1 MINMLSKKFSKP
13 KGVFGMI
20 AGYIMTAENR
30 KLNQW
35 TIDQLGI
42 TRGDSILEVGFGPG
56 YCMQQV
62 LKREKDVDLHGID
75 VSEVML
81 KLAARRV
88 KSKPVRL
95 IQGSVETFPL
105 TDSFYNKVISVNN
118 YTIWNDQ
125 TKGMKQIYRALK
137 PGGKAAITMQP
148 READA
153 SPKKTK
159 SFGKQMIAD
168 FKAAGFED
176 IELQFKNIKPELSVC
191 VTAKKPAT

>member
-1 MINMLSKKFSKP
+1 MMNMLSKTFSKP

-20 AGYIMTAENR
+20 AGYIMAAENQT
-30 KLNQW
+30 LNQW
-35 TIDQLGI
+35 TIDQLEI

-56 YCMQQV
+56 YCMQQM
-62 LKREKDVDLHGID
+62 LKRQKDIRLDGID
-75 VSEVML
+75 VSETMM
-81 KLAARRV
+81 KLAAHSV
-88 KSKPVRL
+88 KSKGVRL
-95 IQGSVETFPL
+95 MQGNIETFPL
-105 TDSFYNKVISVNN
+105 PDSFYDKVISVNN

-125 TKGMKQIYRALK
+125 TKGVKQIYQALK

-153 SPKKTK
+153 SPEKTK

-176 IELQFKNIKPELSVC
+176 IDIQFKNIKPELSVC
-191 VTAKKPAT
+191 ATAKKPAT

>member
-20 AGYIMTAENR
+20 AGYIMAAENR
-30 KLNQW
+30 TLNQW

-88 KSKPVRL
+88 KSKPVCL

-125 TKGMKQIYRALK
+125 TKGVKQIYRALK

>member
-20 AGYIMTAENR
+20 AGYIMAAENR
-30 KLNQW
+30 TLNQW
-35 TIDQLGI
+35 TINQLGI
-42 TRGDSILEVGFGPG
+42 THGDSILEVGFGPG

-153 SPKKTK
+153 SPEKTK

>member
-20 AGYIMTAENR
+20 AGYIMAAENR
-30 KLNQW
+30 TLNQW

-191 VTAKKPAT
+191 VTAKKPDT

>member
-1 MINMLSKKFSKP
+1 
-13 KGVFGMI
+13 MI
-20 AGYIMTAENR
+20 AGYIMAAENQT
-30 KLNQW
+30 LNQW

-56 YCMQQV
+56 YCMQQM
-62 LKREKDVDLHGID
+62 LNREKDIRLDGID
-75 VSEVML
+75 VSEAML

-88 KSKPVRL
+88 KTKEVRL

-105 TDSFYNKVISVNN
+105 NASFYDKVISVNN

-125 TKGMKQIYRALK
+125 TKGMKQIFRALK

-153 SPKKTK
+153 SPEKTK
-159 SFGKQMIAD
+159 SFGRQMIAD
-168 FKAAGFED
+168 FKAAGFQD
-176 IELQFKNIKPELSVC
+176 IELQFKNMKPELSVC
-191 VTAKKPAT
+191 ATAKKPAT

>member
-20 AGYIMTAENR
+20 AGYIMAAENQT
-30 KLNQW
+30 LNQW

-42 TRGDSILEVGFGPG
+42 TRGDSILEIGFGPG
-56 YCMQQV
+56 YCMQQI
-62 LKREKDVDLHGID
+62 LKREKDVQFHGID
-75 VSEVML
+75 VSEAML

-88 KSKPVRL
+88 KSKGVRL
-95 IQGSVETFPL
+95 IQGSIETFPL
-105 TDSFYNKVISVNN
+105 TASFYDKVISVNN
-118 YTIWNDQ
+118 YTIWNNQ
-125 TKGMKQIYRALK
+125 SKGVQQIYRALK
-137 PGGKAAITMQP
+137 PGGRAAITMQP

-153 SPKKTK
+153 SPEKTK

-176 IELQFKNIKPELSVC
+176 IELQFKHIKPELSVC
-191 VTAKKPAT
+191 ATAKKPAT